1 MTAVVRLR
9 VGLVGLLLVLAPV
22 LAACGNSG
30 NDENGSSQPQ
40 GAALRVRLGT
50 QAFPE
55 ARLLGELWRQAL
67 AVNGYTVDLRKGVG
81 PAEDLDTLLQQ
92 GDIDGYVAYTGTVLS
107 VVAGES
113 VTGLDPDA
121 TYDKA
126 KTFYAG
132 RGMAMSAM
140 TPFQNKD
147 AIATTASFAE
157 TNKLESIADLAKL
170 TSFTLGA
177 RPEFEDL
184 DLGLKGLQDQY
195 GLTKAQFKAVPL
207 GEQYGALDDGSAD
220 AVDAFTTDP
229 GLVSGD
235 YTILE
240 DPKLLFGSQNV
251 VMTVGEDD
259 LQRVGRDQFLEVV
272 DGVNAVLTEDAMI
285 QLNTDVTDGQ
295 DEVVV
300 ARRFLESVGLN
311 QRTGG

>member
-1 MTAVVRLR
+1 MISLLRLR
-9 VGLVGLLLVLAPV
+9 AGVVVMLLALV
-22 LAACGNSG
+22 LAACVTSA

-67 AVNGYTVDLRKGVG
+67 AVNGYTVDLRKAVG
-81 PAEDLDTLLQQ
+81 PAEDLDKLLQR
-92 GDIDGYVAYTGTVLS
+92 GEIDGYVAYTGTVLS

-113 VTGLDPDA
+113 VTGLNPGQ
-121 TYDKA
+121 TYEKA

-147 AIATTASFAE
+147 AIAVTTSLAQ
-157 TNKLESIADLAKL
+157 TKKLESIGDLARL
-170 TSFTLGA
+170 DGFTLGA

-184 DLGLKGLQDQY
+184 DLGLKGLKEAY
-195 GLTKAQFKAVPL
+195 GWGNARFTPIPV
-207 GEQYGALDDGSAD
+207 GEQYRALDDGTAD

-229 GLVSGD
+229 GLLSGD
-235 YTILE
+235 YRVLK

-251 VMTVGEDD
+251 VMTVGEGP
-259 LQRVGRDQFLEVV
+259 LKRVGRDQFLEVV
-272 DGVNAVLTEDAMI
+272 DAVNAVLSEEAMVQMNTAVTE
-285 QLNTDVTDGQ
+285 GQ
-295 DEVVV
+295 DEVAV
-300 ARRFLESVGLN
+300 AKRFLESVGLN
-311 QRTGG
+311 RRSGR